1 MVKSEKK
8 TIFSLSWPL
17 CMIEPSIT
25 NLFTN
30 VISFI
35 YSGMKYETIYN
46 IIIPGEHMY
55 ITLHLMQA
63 GNITTDETIQDLVK
77 KLADG
82 SLILYDL
89 HKYRLYVPEQ
99 PLRIMQPRNMGKTK
113 IEYLINLYFE
123 KIKIPSTNLT
133 VEKG

>member
-1 MVKSEKK
+1 
-8 TIFSLSWPL
+8 
-17 CMIEPSIT
+17 
-25 NLFTN
+25 
-30 VISFI
+30 
-35 YSGMKYETIYN
+35 
-46 IIIPGEHMY
+46 MY

-123 KIKIPSTNLT
+123 KIKIPRTNLT
-133 VEKG
+133 VEKGQVPDSVP